1 MNVERPSAPK
11 ASGSDWREDDNGN
24 RFGIARK
31 LARKAAASAVKEFE
45 ERGHKQAYWFEPTRR
60 D

>member
-1 MNVERPSAPK
+1 MKSESSSGQE
-11 ASGSDWREDDNGN
+11 ASWSDWREDDNGN